1 MPNEKPVPQQIPIE
15 KIHDLPGIPKITMSD
30 KSYGGLVA
38 SVLLDGVKEPV
49 ILRQQEDGEYQLVSG
64 YRRRKATELAKL
76 KTMPALV
83 YDMSEKDALEY
94 HKIANLN
101 PDAPIPGKLVE
112 KDSKAPAEKKPVEP
126 VKPDEKKVEAPKVDR
141 ATAPA
146 EEKPAEPVKPDE
158 KKAEPPKVDKAA
170 VPADKRP
177 AEPVKP
183 NEKKAEPPK
192 VEKTEA
198 PAEKKPTEPV
208 KADEKKAEPPKVE
221 KAAVPSDKKP
231 TEPVKPDE
239 KKAEAPKVEKTEAPT
254 EKKPAEPVKP
264 DEKKAEPPKVEKVA
278 VPADKKPAEPVKPAE
293 KKAEPPKAEKPA
305 KAPAAKKKEAEE
317 KPVGK
322 TAIGPT
328 GTAITQLLGE
338 KLNPPTAKDIEA
350 LPIPGEGEA
359 FSAVLHPAY
368 LKKAEI
374 NTFSVDRNSDDFKE
388 LYKSIERF
396 GVKDPVLARF
406 NKDGELEILS
416 GQRRHL
422 IASELNY
429 PVPTIIQQLDDDDA
443 KILVADGNLHRE
455 HISTY
460 DLSRALRMKADSMKR
475 KAGRKLRG
483 VKGGPETDE
492 LIAKEMGM
500 STMKLNR
507 LMKLSEATQQIC
519 DLVDDGTIAV
529 SIAYNLAFLQPKH
542 QDTVADLIG
551 INVKVNNENT
561 TNLKKI
567 AARESLTEQK
577 IRDVL
582 EGKYPPKVVEKPK
595 AAEPP
600 AQPAPAMAPAP
611 ASIPKSP
618 DMGTPVPGQ
627 PSDKVIP
634 FPSAPGQDAAP
645 TVSGQDAAPSQPAVP
660 GQSAA
665 PTAPTPP
672 APAEAAPTAP
682 QAEPPAPT
690 APGEAPKEAQDR
702 ENSYETKIVLRGD
715 RLRKYFPDVSMT
727 PLAIENSIYDA
738 LEERRQRLAREKA
751 KTEIFKGKKEPVK

>member
-1 MPNEKPVPQQIPIE
+1 MPNEKPVTQKIPLD
-15 KIHDLPGIPKITMSD
+15 KIHDLPGIPAVSQAD

-38 SVLLDGVKEPV
+38 SILLDGVKEPV
-49 ILRQQEDGEYQLVSG
+49 ILRQREDGEYQLVSG
-64 YRRRKATELAKL
+64 YRRRKAAELSKL
-76 KTMPALV
+76 KELPALV
-83 YDMSEKDALEY
+83 YDMSEAEALEY
-94 HKIANLN
+94 HKLANLN
-101 PDAPIPGKLVE
+101 PAAPIPGKPVE
-112 KDSKAPAEKKPVEP
+112 KDEPAK
-126 VKPDEKKVEAPKVDR
+126 DEKP
-141 ATAPA
+141 TPA
-146 EEKPAEPVKPDE
+146 
-158 KKAEPPKVDKAA
+158 
-170 VPADKRP
+170 
-177 AEPVKP
+177 
-183 NEKKAEPPK
+183 
-192 VEKTEA
+192 
-198 PAEKKPTEPV
+198 
-208 KADEKKAEPPKVE
+208 
-221 KAAVPSDKKP
+221 
-231 TEPVKPDE
+231 
-239 KKAEAPKVEKTEAPT
+239 
-254 EKKPAEPVKP
+254 
-264 DEKKAEPPKVEKVA
+264 
-278 VPADKKPAEPVKPAE
+278 PADKKPAEPE
-293 KKAEPPKAEKPA
+293 KKDEAKKPDEKEVEAPKAEKPA
-305 KAPAAKKKEAEE
+305 PASTDKKSTEPEKKEEAKKPDEKKADPSKPEKPVPASADKKPAEPEKKDENKKPVEKNAEAPKAQKPAPAPATKGPAKPANEKEKKAAEAPAPAATNKEKKSAKAPAPKAED
-317 KPVGK
+317 KPVEK
-322 TAIGPT
+322 TAVGPT
-328 GTAITQLLGE
+328 GTSITKLLGE
-338 KLNPPTAKDIEA
+338 KLDPPTEKDKKS

-368 LKKAEI
+368 LKKADI
-374 NTFSVDRNSDDFKE
+374 NTFSVDRSSDDFKE
-388 LYKSIERF
+388 LFKSIERF

-406 NKDGELEILS
+406 NKDGDLEILS

-634 FPSAPGQDAAP
+634 FPAAPGQDAAP
-645 TVSGQDAAPSQPAVP
+645 AQPAAPT
-660 GQSAA
+660 A

-672 APAEAAPTAP
+672 APAEAAPAAP
-682 QAEPPAPT
+682 QAEPPAPA

-738 LEERRQRLAREKA
+738 LEERRQRQAREKA

>member
-1 MPNEKPVPQQIPIE
+1 MPNEKPVTQKIPLD
-15 KIHDLPGIPKITMSD
+15 KIHDLPDIPAVSQAD

-38 SVLLDGVKEPV
+38 SILLDGVKEPV
-49 ILRQQEDGEYQLVSG
+49 ILRQREDGEYQLVSG
-64 YRRRKATELAKL
+64 YRRRKAAELSKL
-76 KTMPALV
+76 KELPALV
-83 YDMSEKDALEY
+83 YDMSEAEALEY
-94 HKIANLN
+94 HKLANLN
-101 PDAPIPGKLVE
+101 PAAPIPGKPVE
-112 KDSKAPAEKKPVEP
+112 KDEPAKDEKPTPAPADKKPAEPEKKDEAK
-126 VKPDEKKVEAPKVDR
+126 KPDEKEVEAPK
-141 ATAPA
+141 A
-146 EEKPAEPVKPDE
+146 EKPAPASTDKKSTEPEKKEEAKKPDE
-158 KKAEPPKVDKAA
+158 KKADPSKPENP
-170 VPADKRP
+170 VPASADKKP
-177 AEPVKP
+177 AEP
-183 NEKKAEPPK
+183 EKK
-192 VEKTEA
+192 
-198 PAEKKPTEPV
+198 
-208 KADEKKAEPPKVE
+208 DENK
-221 KAAVPSDKKP
+221 
-231 TEPVKPDE
+231 KPDE
-239 KKAEAPKVEKTEAPT
+239 KKAEAPKVEKPASAPTTKEPAKPANEKEKKAAEAPT
-254 EKKPAEPVKP
+254 PAAADKEKKT
-264 DEKKAEPPKVEKVA
+264 
-278 VPADKKPAEPVKPAE
+278 
-293 KKAEPPKAEKPA
+293 A
-305 KAPAAKKKEAEE
+305 KAPAPKKED

-322 TAIGPT
+322 TALGPT
-328 GTAITQLLGE
+328 GTSITKLLGE
-338 KLNPPTAKDIEA
+338 KLDPPTEKDKKS

-368 LKKAEI
+368 LKKADI
-374 NTFSVDRNSDDFKE
+374 NTFSVDRDSDDFKE
-388 LYKSIERF
+388 LFKSIERF

-406 NKDGELEILS
+406 NKDGDLEILS

-443 KILVADGNLHRE
+443 RILVADGNLHRE

-529 SIAYNLAFLQPKH
+529 SIAYNIAFLQPQH

-567 AARESLTEQK
+567 SANESLTEQK

-595 AAEPP
+595 AVEPP
-600 AQPAPAMAPAP
+600 AQVTPPMAPAP
-611 ASIPKSP
+611 AAIPKSP
-618 DMGTPVPGQ
+618 DVGTPVPGQ
-627 PSDKVIP
+627 PADKVIP
-634 FPSAPGQDAAP
+634 FPAVPVQETAPSQEPVAPTESSATPTQPAAAITKPADSPQP
-645 TVSGQDAAPSQPAVP
+645 TVSAPAV
-660 GQSAA
+660 QT
-665 PTAPTPP
+665 PTAPADNTPP
-672 APAEAAPTAP
+672 VPSTLSPVDVSKTE
-682 QAEPPAPT
+682 
-690 APGEAPKEAQDR
+690 QDK

-738 LEERRQRLAREKA
+738 LEERRQRQAKEKA
-751 KTEIFKGKKEPVK
+751 KAEIFKGKKEPVK